1 MPYSSIQTNA
11 NFLFT
16 WLPSKFGK
24 GVVAA
29 DELCVLSTILSSMS
43 GLGSNYFLL
52 LSEKQRRR
60 SVEEKVITHL
70 NVQST
75 ERSTIE
81 FEIWRLI

>member
-1 MPYSSIQTNA
+1 MVALVRIEPSYALGRIQ
-11 NFLFT
+11 
-16 WLPSKFGK
+16 GK
-24 GVVAA
+24 GAVAA

-52 LSEKQRRR
+52 TSEKQRRR

-70 NVQST
+70 NLQST

-81 FEIWRLI
+81 FEI